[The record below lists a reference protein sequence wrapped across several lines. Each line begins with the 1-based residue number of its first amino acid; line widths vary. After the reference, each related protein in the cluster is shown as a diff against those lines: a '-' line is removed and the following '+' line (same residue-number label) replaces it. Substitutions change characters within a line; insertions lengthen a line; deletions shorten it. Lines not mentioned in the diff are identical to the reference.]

1 MTSLY
6 SERSSCR
13 IGGGHLLPILDL
25 GELAMTGT
33 FRAAEDPPVPT
44 APIALTWSP
53 NSGLVQLKHSYDTSV
68 MFGDNYGYRSGLNAG
83 MVRHL
88 TNVVGRLEAAAKLAP
103 GNIVVDIG
111 SNDATTLKAYQTPGI
126 RRIGIDPTGTKF
138 ASFYP
143 PEIELVPDFFSESV
157 FRSVAPVGRAQIVTS
172 ISMFYDLENPIDFAR
187 QVESI
192 LAEDGIW
199 LLEQSYLPAML
210 RTTSY
215 DTICHEHL
223 EYYRLGTIREII
235 EAAGLKLV
243 DVAFNDVNGGSFTV
257 MATRSAS
264 DAFETNSVLIDW
276 VIDQEKRAGL
286 ETIEPYLAF
295 ARRVEQHRNDL
306 RDLIGRITSAGK
318 SVIGYGAST
327 KGNVLL
333 QYCGFDANIIP
344 AIAEVNSDKFGRRT
358 PGTGIPMISEAEAH
372 SMQPDYF
379 LVLPWHFKAGILDRE
394 KDYRERGG
402 KFIFPLPHIEVV

>member
-1 MTSLY
+1 M
-6 SERSSCR
+6 
-13 IGGGHLLPILDL
+13 GGGDLLPVLDL

-33 FRAAEDPPVPT
+33 FRADADPPVPT
-44 APIALTWSP
+44 APIALMWCP
-53 NSGLVQLKHSYDTSV
+53 GSGLVQLKHSYDTSV

-83 MVRHL
+83 MVNHL
-88 TNVVGRLEAAAKLAP
+88 TSVVHRLEVAAKLTP
-103 GNIVVDIG
+103 GDIVVDIG

-138 ASFYP
+138 SEFYP
-143 PEIELVPDFFSESV
+143 ADIELVSDFFSEAA
-157 FRSVAPVGRAQIVTS
+157 FRSVVPVERAQIVTS
-172 ISMFYDLENPIDFAR
+172 ISMFYDLEDPIDFAR

-192 LAEDGIW
+192 LADNGVW

-223 EYYRLGTIREII
+223 EYYRLDTIRRII

-243 DVAFNDVNGGSFTV
+243 DISFNDVNGGSFTV
-257 MATRSAS
+257 MATRAS
-264 DAFETNSVLIDW
+264 SGAFEVNRVLIDW
-276 VIDQEKRAGL
+276 VIDQERRAGL
-286 ETIEPYLAF
+286 DTIDPYLEF
-295 ARRVEQHRNDL
+295 AQRVERHRNDL
-306 RDLIGRITSAGK
+306 RDLIHRLTSAGK

-333 QYCGFDANIIP
+333 QYCGFDENVIP
-344 AIAEVNSDKFGRRT
+344 AIAEVNLDKFGRRT
-358 PGTGIPMISEAEAH
+358 PGTDIQIISEAEAH
-372 SMQPDYF
+372 AIKPDYF
-379 LVLPWHFKAGILDRE
+379 LVLPWHFKSGILARE
-394 KDYRERGG
+394 REYREGGG

>member
-6 SERSSCR
+6 NERSSCR
-13 IGGGHLLPILDL
+13 IGGGDLLPVLDL

-33 FRAAEDPPVPT
+33 FRAAADPPVPT
-44 APIALTWSP
+44 APLALMWSP
-53 NSGLVQLKHSYDTSV
+53 NSGLVQLKHSYDTSA

-83 MVRHL
+83 MVSHL
-88 TNVVGRLEAAAKLAP
+88 ANIVSRLEVAARLAP
-103 GNIVVDIG
+103 GDVVVDIG
-111 SNDATTLKAYQTPGI
+111 SNDATTLKAYQSPGI

-143 PEIELVPDFFSESV
+143 PEIELVADFFSESA
-157 FRSVAPVGRAQIVTS
+157 FRSVVPEGRARIVTS
-172 ISMFYDLENPIDFAR
+172 ISMFYDLENPVDFAR

-192 LAEDGIW
+192 LADDGVW

-210 RTTSY
+210 RSTSY

-235 EAAGLKLV
+235 EAAGLKVV
-243 DVAFNDVNGGSFTV
+243 DVAFNDVNGGSFAVT
-257 MATRSAS
+257 ATRSGS
-264 DAFETNSVLIDW
+264 EAFETNHVLIDW
-276 VIDQEKRAGL
+276 IIDQEKRMGL
-286 ETIEPYLAF
+286 ETIEPYREF
-295 ARRVEQHRNDL
+295 AQRVEQHRRDL
-306 RDLIGRITSAGK
+306 RDLVGRITSAGK

-333 QYCGFDANIIP
+333 QYCGFDSHSIP

-358 PGTGIPMISEAEAH
+358 PGTDIPIVSEAEAH
-372 SMQPDYF
+372 ALRPDYF
-379 LVLPWHFKAGILDRE
+379 LVLPWHFRAGILERE
-394 KDYRERGG
+394 KAFRERGG